1 MKNRK
6 YNRIP
11 AILLIL
17 FTVLAMFGCQKNFS
31 YNYENNPVQT
41 PNGTGY
47 NINADISFSA
57 STSSEEKNQE
67 DEEEEKEQDVQDKD
81 ADSESGGNAG
91 HEEGNGEIPDFPNIS
106 NDKDN
111 GADKETVDSNIS
123 ENVSSQISVEEN
135 GEYSSKDE
143 VALYIHTYGHLPSN
157 YITKNEAK
165 NLGWDSSKGNLW
177 DVAPGK
183 SIGGDKFGNREG
195 LLPKADKRQ
204 YYECDIDFDGGYRNE
219 KRIIYSNDGLIY
231 YTGDHYNSFT
241 QLY

>member
-1 MKNRK
+1 MKMKNRK

-67 DEEEEKEQDVQDKD
+67 DEEEEKEQDV
-81 ADSESGGNAG
+81 
-91 HEEGNGEIPDFPNIS
+91 
-106 NDKDN
+106 
-111 GADKETVDSNIS
+111 
-123 ENVSSQISVEEN
+123 VSSQISVEEN